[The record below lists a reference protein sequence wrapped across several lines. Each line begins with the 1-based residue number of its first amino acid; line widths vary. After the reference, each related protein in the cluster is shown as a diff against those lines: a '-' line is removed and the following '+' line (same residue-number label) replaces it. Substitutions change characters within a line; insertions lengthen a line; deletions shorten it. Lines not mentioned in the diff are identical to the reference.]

1 MKQLD
6 SSRDRLRVFSF
17 CLFSVISVSS
27 VFCFLFFRSAHAQEH
42 RADASEVSRDLL
54 YLAPDRIQTGPSDK
68 PETLLIGESFT
79 YRYVER
85 EGWTVSPTGNSSQ
98 RAVIERKAKRI
109 VKFAGENYTLAPAS
123 DDDRATLALL
133 REGDA
138 EPLVT
143 AVLWTRDELAEAWLP
158 FLQRE
163 RKSLTRASL
172 LRDLEVGDPLVTSVE
187 PQGDSLWV
195 ALAHSAGEQELGLGS
210 VVRFFPKTK
219 QARVFHSPVLAT
231 CDVTH
236 LMTYGSDKVLLGTR
250 RQYEGTILPCAGL
263 VSLDAA
269 SGQAQSVGPFSR
281 GIVTALG
288 ATDRVWVATD
298 SAICG
303 GAPEGAW
310 HCARIVPKVR
320 LAEETPVSNL
330 PGDEPS
336 GKLAPG
342 EYEVLWANAGFLEL
356 ATKDSLDAWLAED
369 DFRDLTARHFDAEPY
384 KLLNTASGGPAPVR
398 LLLKPGAAPLGGALL
413 LRVPLEKLP
422 TPPGTP
428 AGWVRVRAHFGW
440 IERKDLDVVPAII
453 PTGAAEKSPSGS

>member
-1 MKQLD
+1 
-6 SSRDRLRVFSF
+6 VFG
-17 CLFSVISVSS
+17 
-27 VFCFLFFRSAHAQEH
+27 FLFFRSARAQEH

-98 RAVIERKAKRI
+98 RAAIERKAKRI

-123 DDDRATLALL
+123 DDDRATLALV

-143 AVLWTRDELAEAWLP
+143 AVLWTRDELVEAWLP

-187 PQGDSLWV
+187 SQGDSLWV

-219 QARVFHSPVLAT
+219 LAKVFHSPVLAT

-236 LMTYGSDKVLLGTR
+236 LMTYGGDKVLLGTR
-250 RQYEGTILPCAGL
+250 RQFEGTILPCAGL

-269 SGQAQSVGPFSR
+269 TGQAQSVGPFSR

-369 DFRDLTARHFDAEPY
+369 DFRDLAARHFDAEPY

-422 TPPGTP
+422 APPGTP